1 MAKKVT
7 IKDIADMAGVSIA
20 TVSHVI
26 NRTRYVSPD
35 LVEKIENIIIET
47 GYHKKIE
54 EKEKDVQ
61 AFVTTL
67 EKDALEKAE
76 EIDKKIAS
84 GEIVEKL
91 AGIPIGIKDNI
102 CTKGVNT
109 NVESTIYR
117 DMVGYL
123 KKYVSIQGYQFYIA
137 ITDNDIKEE
146 AQVLEGLIQ
155 NKKTAGIIHVPV
167 SDVAADYKK
176 LIESGIPF
184 VCMERNILGDGIDA
198 VEFRDRE
205 AIFKGTDYL
214 LECGHKNILF
224 LRESLKSTT
233 RDERTRGFLLA
244 LEEHGINTNDANISD
259 INIESGADN
268 CILEIQKAMRRYMP
282 TAIMA
287 GGNRITLYLMKTM
300 RDRGIECPE
309 EISVVGFGD
318 EGWSELTYP
327 PLTILKR
334 DVEGLSRRAVNML
347 FEKINTG
354 HVIEQDYYADVEL
367 IIRKSTRMLDNGPFG
382 EEAATPES
390 IVITK
395 EEKSRLRAGNFRVAI
410 SFHYT
415 GTSWAELHEKGIRD
429 ELEQYGIDIIS
440 VTDAH
445 FDASLQNAQLEGIRL
460 QKPDAVIA
468 IPADDKETKEQFR
481 ELAKVSKL
489 VFLSNVPENM
499 EKNSYVCC
507 VSVNEIENGVNVG
520 RMMGEYCKGKH
531 VEAGFI
537 IHGAVFYGTRARD
550 EAAEKI
556 ISEQYKNIDIKAIRG
571 FGEIENAYQV
581 CKDMITENPQIKVLY
596 VSWDRPALLVIKALK
611 EMHREDIAIFTTD
624 LDYKIAQYMES
635 GIVKGLST
643 QRPYEQ
649 GRTAAHVVAK
659 SLLSNDVPKYVG
671 VQPYVVDS
679 KQLGRAWKDIFHE
692 GMPEE
697 MK

>member
-35 LVEKIENIIIET
+35 LVKKIENIIIET

-54 EKEKDVQ
+54 EKERRLKVGRQ
-61 AFVTTL
+61 
-67 EKDALEKAE
+67 
-76 EIDKKIAS
+76 S
-84 GEIVEKL
+84 EIV
-91 AGIPIGIKDNI
+91 AVIP
-102 CTKGVNT
+102 

-395 EEKSRLRAGNFRVAI
+395 EEKSRLRAGNFRVAR
-410 SFHYT
+410 
-415 GTSWAELHEKGIRD
+415 K
-429 ELEQYGIDIIS
+429 
-440 VTDAH
+440 TDWIKYPVY
-445 FDASLQNAQLEGIRL
+445 N
-460 QKPDAVIA
+460 P
-468 IPADDKETKEQFR
+468 
-481 ELAKVSKL
+481 LA
-489 VFLSNVPENM
+489 
-499 EKNSYVCC
+499 
-507 VSVNEIENGVNVG
+507 
-520 RMMGEYCKGKH
+520 
-531 VEAGFI
+531 
-537 IHGAVFYGTRARD
+537 
-550 EAAEKI
+550 
-556 ISEQYKNIDIKAIRG
+556 
-571 FGEIENAYQV
+571 
-581 CKDMITENPQIKVLY
+581 
-596 VSWDRPALLVIKALK
+596 
-611 EMHREDIAIFTTD
+611 
-624 LDYKIAQYMES
+624 
-635 GIVKGLST
+635 
-643 QRPYEQ
+643 
-649 GRTAAHVVAK
+649 
-659 SLLSNDVPKYVG
+659 
-671 VQPYVVDS
+671 
-679 KQLGRAWKDIFHE
+679 
-692 GMPEE
+692 
-697 MK
+697 